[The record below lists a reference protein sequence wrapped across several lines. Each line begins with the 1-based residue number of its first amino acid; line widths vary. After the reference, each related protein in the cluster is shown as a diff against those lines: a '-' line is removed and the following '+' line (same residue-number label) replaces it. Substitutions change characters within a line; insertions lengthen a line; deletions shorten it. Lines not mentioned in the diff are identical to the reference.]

1 MARSSSSPES
11 ECFTRLLSAGSS
23 ALDDREVLQV
33 AAGLTAGEAEAVF
46 DEFGSLP
53 EALAATVD
61 DLRRR
66 ISGPKA
72 ARVALLRDVA
82 RRLLAQPLRAR
93 AVLSSS
99 VAVADYLRA
108 VLKGLPREQL
118 RGMFL
123 DKRNRL
129 IRDEALGSGTVDHVP
144 VYPREILRRA
154 LELNASAIILAHNHP
169 AGDPTPSSADIAMTR
184 EVAEAGRA
192 LRIAI
197 HDHLLVAGDTI
208 VSFRAMGLL

>member
-1 MARSSSSPES
+1 MARSIPSPRS
-11 ECFTRLLSAGSS
+11 ECFVRLLSAGSS

-72 ARVALLRDVA
+72 ARLALLREVA

-93 AVLSSS
+93 PVLSSS
-99 VAVADYLRA
+99 ATVEDYLRA
-108 VLKGLPREQL
+108 VLKGAPREQL
-118 RGMFL
+118 RALFL

-154 LELNASAIILAHNHP
+154 LELNASAVVLAHNHP
-169 AGDPTPSSADIAMTR
+169 AGDPTPSFADIAMTR
-184 EVAEAGRA
+184 EVVEAGRA
-192 LRIAI
+192 LRIAV
-197 HDHLLVAGDTI
+197 HDHLFVAGESV
-208 VSFRAMGLL
+208 VSFRALGLL